1 MVKMYSNY
9 TVYKAQNIISGEIYV
24 GATSKSIEER
34 KNDHI
39 QKAYNDSGSCFHE
52 SIAAYGDGAFEWT
65 QIDTATNLD
74 ELAEKEKIYIL
85 KYDSFRQGY
94 NSDSGGG
101 FSKTVYQYDIHTGE
115 LVNSF
120 DNLESA
126 ASAVNAVIT
135 TISNACLNYTKTA
148 KGYYWS
154 YSKVDQYNGDFDKR
168 KKTVKQISLDGSL
181 INEFQSVAEAS
192 RMTGI
197 SKTCI
202 SRCCRGEREQ
212 TGGFLWKYA

>member
-1 MVKMYSNY
+1 MNRNY
-9 TVYKAQNIISGEIYV
+9 TIYKAQNIATGEIYV

-34 KNDHI
+34 KNDHV
-39 QKAYNDSGSCFHE
+39 QKAYNDSGNYFHE
-52 SIAAYGDGAFEWT
+52 SIAAYGDEAFEWT

-74 ELAEKEKIYIL
+74 ELAKKEKNYVF
-85 KYDSFRQGY
+85 KYDCYRNGY

-101 FSKTVYQYDIHTGE
+101 LSKTVYQYDIQTGK

-120 DNLESA
+120 ENLKSA
-126 ASAVNAVIT
+126 ASAVSAVIT

-148 KGYYWS
+148 KGFYWS
-154 YSKVDQYNGDFDKR
+154 YCKEERYSGDFDKR
-168 KKTVKQISLDGSL
+168 RKKVLQYSLDLDL
-181 INEFQSVAEAS
+181 IYQFKSVSEAS
-192 RMTGI
+192 KITGI